1 MELIRGRFRRAHELA
16 SARLVSFNFYYG
28 KAAFLTAHYDRY
40 VFTSASYC
48 RSLFRVSRLFFKVQ
62 ELIEGR
68 VLYQFG
74 APSASSSEMQ
84 DVLDLLIRE
93 IDCLAREFKLFLTA
107 HKTYPAELP
116 EIGGASQVERISEI
130 SLLACE
136 LKMEILSIWD
146 EDEFQEAIWA
156 RPRVSSLCQNLLKVV
171 SDLNAWQLRL
181 VQKLDKATT
190 GL

>member
-1 MELIRGRFRRAHELA
+1 MA
-16 SARLVSFNFYYG
+16 
-28 KAAFLTAHYDRY
+28 AHYDQY

-62 ELIEGR
+62 ELIEDR

-74 APSASSSEMQ
+74 ASSASHSELQNVLVSMMQ
-84 DVLDLLIRE
+84 E
-93 IDCLAREFKLFLTA
+93 IDCLAREFKVFLTA
-107 HKTYPAELP
+107 HKTYPVLLP

-136 LKMEILSIWD
+136 LRKEILSIWD

-156 RPRVSSLCQNLLKVV
+156 RPRVSSLCQNLLKGVC
-171 SDLNAWQLRL
+171 DLNAWQLRL
-181 VQKLDKATT
+181 VQKLDRETT
-190 GL
+190 SL